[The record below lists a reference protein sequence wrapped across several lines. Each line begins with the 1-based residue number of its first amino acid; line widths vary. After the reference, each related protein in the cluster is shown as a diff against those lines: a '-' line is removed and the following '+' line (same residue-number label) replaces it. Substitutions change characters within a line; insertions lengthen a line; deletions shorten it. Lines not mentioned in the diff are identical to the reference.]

1 MDESDHRS
9 RFIALGRIRRRR
21 GSSMVMPSLKSGSGA
36 ARRRFW
42 LAMSGFVM
50 ALALMPFSYKVERR
64 LETAAHIK
72 GGESEKV
79 DKELAQRFQSPYAHR
94 LVVAISGIPDPD
106 SAESADALSFL
117 TSSLRGV
124 PGVSGAVSSLDW
136 PDPLFTGNNGG
147 ALIIVGLDPHDKAVE
162 ALVPILRAKADWME
176 GQLRSQYPNIKLEIT
191 GETPLTF
198 DLRKVSA
205 DDVKHAEERALPV
218 TLLLLL
224 LAFGSLVAAPLPL
237 GIGVLSISMAL
248 GAAALLAHYLHLSIL
263 VQNLA
268 TMLGLGLGIDYAL
281 LIVSRFREALAEGY
295 DPGQA
300 ADTAAGQAGKTL
312 LISATTVAIGFS
324 ALLTVPISELRSIGI
339 AGLLVTV
346 LSVVLC
352 TFILP
357 WVLGLLGHRIN
368 AARVRLPGRQF
379 KTRESLCAASERWV
393 RWGSIITRWPWTA
406 LLVAGVPLL
415 ILAFQA
421 RRISPGIPDH
431 DSLPAAAE
439 SVRAL
444 RTLQG
449 MGRSGIVQSLRVV
462 LELPAQSPPLSPAGW
477 LAVSRLTKHFQ
488 SDPRAEEV
496 VSLPTLT
503 GMSDTADAVDDV
515 PQPIRESFLRRD
527 GQATL
532 IELLPTATLPPN
544 EQIRWVREVRSS
556 DIAAITGVPGA
567 VLRVGGIPALD
578 ADYESVVK
586 ARLPSVVLGV
596 VLGSLLALLIGL
608 RSLFAAVKAVLL
620 NLLSVGASFGAL
632 VVVFQE
638 GHGSKLFG
646 LDGPTGTVYPI
657 VPILSFAIVFG
668 LSMDYEVF
676 LVARVLEE
684 RRGGLC
690 ERSAVIE
697 GLARTAGLI
706 TSAAAIMI
714 AIFTAFTMGSFLV
727 VQMLGF
733 TLAVAVFIDAT
744 VVRMVVGPA
753 LLQLAGD
760 WNWWPFGL
768 RGAQAT
774 SEKEQLN

>member
-1 MDESDHRS
+1 MAEV
-9 RFIALGRIRRRR
+9 LKTGRD
-21 GSSMVMPSLKSGSGA
+21 A

-50 ALALMPFSYKVERR
+50 ALALMPFSRKVERR
-64 LETAAHIK
+64 LETSAHIK
-72 GGESEKV
+72 GGESERV
-79 DKELAQRFQSPYAHR
+79 DRELAQRFQSSYAHR
-94 LVVAISGIPDPD
+94 LVLVITGIPDPD
-106 SAESADALSFL
+106 SAESADTLGFL
-117 TSSLRGV
+117 TGSLRSV

-147 ALIIVGLDPHDKAVE
+147 ALIIVGLDPQDENVE
-162 ALVPILRAKADWME
+162 ALVPQLRARADWMQ

-205 DDVKHAEERALPV
+205 DDVKLAEERAMPV

-224 LAFGSLVAAPLPL
+224 LAFGSLVAALLPL

-281 LIVSRFREALAEGY
+281 LMVSRFREALAEGY
-295 DPGQA
+295 DHGQA
-300 ADTAAGQAGKTL
+300 ADIAAGQAGRTL
-312 LISATTVAIGFS
+312 IISATTVAIGFS
-324 ALLTVPISELRSIGI
+324 ALLIVPISELRSIGI

-346 LSVVLC
+346 LSVMLC
-352 TFILP
+352 TSILP

-368 AARVRLPGRQF
+368 AARVRLPDRWLKPRHDLG
-379 KTRESLCAASERWV
+379 AASKRWL
-393 RWGSIITRWPWTA
+393 RWGSIITRRPWTA
-406 LLVAGVPLL
+406 LFVAGVPLL
-415 ILAFQA
+415 ILASQA

-444 RTLQG
+444 HTLQG
-449 MGRSGIVQSLRVV
+449 MGRSGIVQSLRVIV
-462 LELPAQSPPLSPAGW
+462 ELPPQTPPLSPTGW
-477 LAVSRLTKHFQ
+477 LAISQLTKHFQ
-488 SDPRAEEV
+488 SDPRAQEV
-496 VSLPTLT
+496 LSLPTLT
-503 GMSDTADAVDDV
+503 GMSDTSDAVNDV
-515 PQPIRESFLRRD
+515 PEAIRKSFLRGD
-527 GQATL
+527 GKATL
-532 IELLPTATLPPN
+532 IELLPTATLSPN

-556 DIAAITGVPGA
+556 DVAAITGVPGA
-567 VLRVGGIPALD
+567 VLRVGGVPALD
-578 ADYESVVK
+578 TDYDSVVH
-586 ARLPSVVLGV
+586 AWLPRVVLGV

-608 RSLFAAVKAVLL
+608 RSLFAAVKAILL

-632 VVVFQE
+632 VLVFQE

-646 LDGPTGTVYPI
+646 LAGPTGSVYPI

-684 RRGGLC
+684 RRGGLS
-690 ERSAVIE
+690 ERSAVVE

-714 AIFTAFTMGSFLV
+714 AVFIAFTLGDFLV

-760 WNWWPFGL
+760 WNWWPLGL
-768 RGAQAT
+768 NGAPAM
-774 SEKEQLN
+774 SEKELTQ